1 MLHHS
6 IFYIAAALLL
16 CAGCKKG
23 TTSTAAFYGI
33 YIEKD
38 AIGNTL
44 RLDFIGNGK
53 VIVTGGKLN
62 SQYWTSTSDSF
73 NLELNSTRIF
83 FIDPVNISNKA
94 GYWYHLSTM
103 AGVNTLFLSP
113 CAPGLP
119 CIEDYGFV
127 QQP

>member
-1 MLHHS
+1 MRHHF

-23 TTSTAAFYGI
+23 TTPTAAFYGI

-38 AIGNTL
+38 ATGDTI
-44 RLDFIGNGK
+44 RLDFIGKGK
-53 VIVTGGKLN
+53 VTVTGGKLN
-62 SQYWTSTSDSF
+62 NHWTSTSDSF

-83 FIDPVNISNKA
+83 FIDPVNSSNNA

-103 AGVNTLFLSP
+103 AGVNTLVLSP

-119 CIEDYGFV
+119 CVEDYNFV